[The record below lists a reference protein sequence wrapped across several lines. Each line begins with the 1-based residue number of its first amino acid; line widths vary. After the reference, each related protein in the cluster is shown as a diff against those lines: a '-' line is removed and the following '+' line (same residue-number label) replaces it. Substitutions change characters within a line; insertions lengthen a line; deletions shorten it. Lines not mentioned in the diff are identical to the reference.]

1 MAPLRYVP
9 PHKRGARRA
18 AAAHGFGRFYSV
30 KMSGGPMKGERQRCR
45 VAPVGST
52 AGAQWSAADQSKYRK
67 KAKKQIA

>member
-1 MAPLRYVP
+1 MAAYYLKLRN
-9 PHKRGARRA
+9 GGDE
-18 AAAHGFGRFYSV
+18 AHGFGRFYSV

-52 AGAQWSAADQSKYRK
+52 AGAQWSAADQSRYRK